1 MNRDEDHEGK
11 GRVEI
16 FDEAENDEMSR
27 FFDQFGFGSMADIN
41 FVEIDDNNNQFQPRL
56 YETRGWQDILI
67 EDPLS
72 QGYFKR
78 ILTLKYLF
86 IYTNRMSVLFIISK
100 SLTVLKDL
108 LHSNKTFMLT
118 AGPKNIYLWIG
129 RQTSKLER
137 RTANEV
143 AEKFKKDNEYPSST
157 PIELVLEAILS
168 TTTNNIR

>member
-27 FFDQFGFGSMADIN
+27 FFDQFGFGSMADIS

-72 QGYFKR
+72 QGHFKR
-78 ILTLKYLF
+78 ILTLQNLF
-86 IYTNRMSVLFIISK
+86 IYILIKGQSCLSYQN
-100 SLTVLKDL
+100 LKQF
-108 LHSNKTFMLT
+108 S
-118 AGPKNIYLWIG
+118 
-129 RQTSKLER
+129 
-137 RTANEV
+137 RT
-143 AEKFKKDNEYPSST
+143 YST
-157 PIELVLEAILS
+157 PTKHLC
-168 TTTNNIR
+168 